1 MTKNVKQLFGADLST
16 IDKIHLVTHVQ
27 REYTVADNLSQQLS
41 KSVSFETTIKND
53 DTGASVEI
61 AYKNI
66 KLAEGRMCIL
76 ASGKKI

>member
-1 MTKNVKQLFGADLST
+1 MKQLFGADLST
-16 IDKIHLVTHVQ
+16 IDKIHLVAHEQ
-27 REYTVADNLSQQLS
+27 REYTVVENLSQQLS

-53 DTGASVEI
+53 DMGATVEI

-66 KLAEGRMCIL
+66 RLAEGKMCIF